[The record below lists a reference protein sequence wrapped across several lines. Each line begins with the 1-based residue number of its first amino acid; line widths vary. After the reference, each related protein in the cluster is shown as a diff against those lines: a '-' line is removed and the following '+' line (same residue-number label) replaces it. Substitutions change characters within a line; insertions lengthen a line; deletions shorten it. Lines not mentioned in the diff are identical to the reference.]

1 MKFFKNGYNGGWEIF
16 TRNGG
21 RARGGEVGFIMGGMG
36 NFKSLDIVDRGV
48 LTPLFYED
56 PTILPIPPC

>member
-1 MKFFKNGYNGGWEIF
+1 MAIMGDGKFLLKM
-16 TRNGG
+16 GG
-21 RARGGEVGFIMGGMG
+21 RARGGGVGFIMGGMG

-48 LTPLFYED
+48 LTPLFYKD